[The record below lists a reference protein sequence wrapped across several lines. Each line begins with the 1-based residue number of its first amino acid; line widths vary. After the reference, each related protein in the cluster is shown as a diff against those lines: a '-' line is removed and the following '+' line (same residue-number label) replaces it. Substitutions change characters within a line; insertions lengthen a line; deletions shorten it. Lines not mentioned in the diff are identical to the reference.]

1 MAYCDNCG
9 SEIGDNAKICPVCGA
24 EMEDMAGTESNE
36 HEKRET
42 QEAGDLTDAFVF
54 CPECGCK
61 NAEGGAF
68 CEACG
73 APLTKEAEAIKA
85 SQTAAMEVRRPI
97 QENRKKNGG
106 KRPVFFLAA
115 GVAAVAV
122 VGGAAFALPRL
133 GGSREAGIQGCIY
146 EKDNTLYYT
155 DGKKMLE
162 ITDSVAADTANTYI
176 HSSVEYSKD
185 GRYIYYTAKNDS
197 SGTGTLYQKDLKKE
211 SEKNDTEEKIASGVT
226 FIEMAGDRLFYVK
239 NSNLYVY
246 ENGETKKLA
255 KDFMDWHVTEEKI
268 ASGVTFIEMAG
279 DRLFYVKNSN
289 LYVYENGETKKLA
302 KDFMDWHVSKD
313 GTRLLY
319 TDSQQ
324 RLYYMPVLE
333 ERAEEK
339 VASDCMYLLSCT
351 DDLKVAYYQDDS
363 NNLYVVREGVKE
375 KIASDVIYA
384 VPYGNKQFVYYETK
398 GDDFSLTVLFDD
410 DMALQDAQCSEPR
423 REDYNRKWNGSF
435 FSFDSAGFNAARDA
449 YKEKRERDEIR
460 SQIISENPVISR
472 SNLYVYDGTESRL
485 LAENIWG
492 CHETTVC
499 QAVGKN
505 APDNY
510 EPAIC
515 VENYAEED
523 LPRIRISEM
532 DSSVTLSSLFYKKKS
547 EENVKRQIS
556 IVSDGCIAALES
568 DNDWETFYVDTVN
581 RVIYREIRE
590 KTVEDGADVWKTSE
604 FLKIPYSEKGAG
616 EAVTLDDDIE
626 GLMAEDGESVYSSC
640 MLVKDGKLYYLAD
653 YDWDRM
659 EGSLRCD
666 GQEVMDDVDF
676 FYEENG
682 ILFVEYDYNTSS
694 YCSSLGMIQKDGTV
708 TELGEDVYHALVLPD
723 GSVMYLADYD
733 YERLEGDLYLWKKGE
748 SSLVEEDVSF
758 LEYR

>member
-24 EMEDMAGTESNE
+24 EMEDMAGTDSND
-36 HEKRET
+36 HEKREI
-42 QEAGDLTDAFVF
+42 EEVGDPADAFVF

-85 SQTAAMEVRRPI
+85 SQTVTTEARRPV
-97 QENRKKNGG
+97 QENGEKTHG

-115 GVAAVAV
+115 GAAAVAV
-122 VGGAAFALPRL
+122 IGGAAFALPRL
-133 GGSREAGIQGCIY
+133 GGSEEAGVQGGIY

-155 DGKKMLE
+155 DGKKTLE
-162 ITDSVAADTANTYI
+162 ITDSVAADTADTYI
-176 HSSVEYSKD
+176 HSSVEYSED
-185 GRYIYYTAKNDS
+185 GRYIYYTAKNEN
-197 SGTGTLYQKDLKKE
+197 SGTGTLYRKDLKKE
-211 SEKNDTEEKIASGVT
+211 SEKNDTEEKIASGVS
-226 FIEMAGDRLFYVK
+226 FIKMAGDRLFYVK
-239 NSNLYVY
+239 NGNLYVY
-246 ENGETKKLA
+246 ENGETEKLA
-255 KDFMDWHVTEEKI
+255 KDFMDW
-268 ASGVTFIEMAG
+268 
-279 DRLFYVKNSN
+279 R
-289 LYVYENGETKKLA
+289 
-302 KDFMDWHVSKD
+302 VSKD

-398 GDDFSLTVLFDD
+398 GDDFSLTRLFDD

>member
-42 QEAGDLTDAFVF
+42 AEAGDLTDAFVF

-97 QENRKKNGG
+97 QENRKKTGG

-197 SGTGTLYQKDLKKE
+197 SGTGTLYRKDLKKE

-226 FIEMAGDRLFYVK
+226 FIE
-239 NSNLYVY
+239 
-246 ENGETKKLA
+246 
-255 KDFMDWHVTEEKI
+255 I
-268 ASGVTFIEMAG
+268 AG

-333 ERAEEK
+333 EGAEEK
-339 VASDCMYLLSCT
+339 VTSDCTYLLSCT
-351 DDLKVAYYQDDS
+351 DDLKVAYYWDDKD
-363 NNLYVVREGVKE
+363 NLYVVREGVKE

-398 GDDFSLTVLFDD
+398 GDAFSLTRLFDD
-410 DMALQDAQCSEPR
+410 DMALQDAQRSEPR

-435 FSFDSAGFNAARDA
+435 FAFDSVGYNDAWNA
-449 YKEKRERDEIR
+449 YEEKLERDEIR
-460 SQIISENPVISR
+460 NRIISENQEISR
-472 SNLYVYDGTESRL
+472 SNLYVYDGAESRL
-485 LAENIWG
+485 LVENAWN
-492 CHETTVC
+492 CYETTVC
-499 QAVGKN
+499 QTIGEN
-505 APDNY
+505 SSDNY
-510 EPAIC
+510 EPAIY

-532 DSSVTLSSLFYKKKS
+532 DSSATLSSLFYKKKS
-547 EENVKRQIS
+547 EGNVKRQIS
-556 IVSDGCIAALES
+556 IVSDGCIAVLES
-568 DNDWETFYVDTVN
+568 DNDRETFYVDTAN

-590 KTVEDGADVWKTSE
+590 KTVEDGYDVWKISE
-604 FLKIPYSEKGAG
+604 LLKIPYSEKGTG

-626 GLMAEDGESVYSSC
+626 ELMVEEGESMYSSC
-640 MLVKDGKLYYLAD
+640 MLVKDGKLYYIAD
-653 YDWDRM
+653 YDWNRM

-666 GQEVMDDVDF
+666 GCELLDDAYYC
-676 FYEENG
+676 YEKNG
-682 ILFVEYDYNTSS
+682 TLLVEYDYNTSS
-694 YCSSLGMIQKDGTV
+694 YSSSLGMIQKDGTV
-708 TELGEDVYHALVLPD
+708 KELGEDIYHSLVLPD
-723 GSVMYLADYD
+723 GSLMYLTDYD
-733 YERLEGDLYLWKKGE
+733 PIREEGDLYLWKKGE

>member
-24 EMEDMAGTESNE
+24 EMEDMAGTDSND
-36 HEKRET
+36 HEKREI
-42 QEAGDLTDAFVF
+42 EEVGDPADAFVF

-85 SQTAAMEVRRPI
+85 SQTVTTEARRPV
-97 QENRKKNGG
+97 QENGEKTHG

-115 GVAAVAV
+115 GAAAVAV
-122 VGGAAFALPRL
+122 IGGAAFALPRL
-133 GGSREAGIQGCIY
+133 GGSEEAGVQGGIY

-155 DGKKMLE
+155 DGKKTLE
-162 ITDSVAADTANTYI
+162 ITDSVAADTADTYI
-176 HSSVEYSKD
+176 HSSVEYSED
-185 GRYIYYTAKNDS
+185 GRYIYYTAKNEN
-197 SGTGTLYQKDLKKE
+197 SGTGTLYRKDLKKE
-211 SEKNDTEEKIASGVT
+211 SEKNDTEEKIASGVS
-226 FIEMAGDRLFYVK
+226 FIKMAGDRLFYVK
-239 NSNLYVY
+239 NGNLYVY
-246 ENGETKKLA
+246 ENGETEKLA
-255 KDFMDWHVTEEKI
+255 KDFMDW
-268 ASGVTFIEMAG
+268 
-279 DRLFYVKNSN
+279 R
-289 LYVYENGETKKLA
+289 
-302 KDFMDWHVSKD
+302 VSKD

-398 GDDFSLTVLFDD
+398 GDDFSLTRLFDD

-733 YERLEGDLYLWKKGE
+733 YERLEGDLYLWKKG
-748 SSLVEEDVSF
+748 
-758 LEYR
+758 